1 MVDVFRISERIIF
14 EVLWHVFITICAN
27 VATLHG
33 WVGLACKNKSAGCAP
48 VQMEVL
54 YESARYRS
62 WICTCYEVGCHKAF
76 GATFRSFAAHSDG
89 LEASCPSHTEEGPIL
104 EQD

>member
-1 MVDVFRISERIIF
+1 MVDVFRILERSIF
-14 EVLWHVFITICAN
+14 EVLWYVFITISAN

-48 VQMEVL
+48 AQMEGL
-54 YESARYRS
+54 YESARSSS
-62 WICTCYEVGCHKAF
+62 WICTCYVVGCHKAS
-76 GATFRSFAAHSDG
+76 GATFRSFVAHSDG
-89 LEASCPSHTEEGPIL
+89 WRRLAPAPQEGPIL